1 MTGAPRP
8 GHLTGGTA
16 LARQIAATGTGALF
30 GVMGDGNVDVIAG
43 AIATGSVRYVA
54 ARHEQGAVSMAEG
67 YARSTGRIG
76 VATVTY
82 GPGVGNTVTAMTSA
96 ARHGSRIL
104 LISGHRT
111 SRHGPPQFHDPDEM
125 LGPTGVHVLRID
137 AAADLPGCVARAFAL
152 VERRKGPVAL
162 SVADVLLEGPAVS
175 DTARPAQDRTPDVPL
190 PPGLADPD
198 ALRAMARILSGA
210 ERPLILAGRGA
221 QGAGDTIGAL
231 ADRLGAA
238 MLTSLLGHGLFR
250 DHPAALGISGGLASA
265 AGRNAAR
272 NADVVLVL
280 GASLTGWTC
289 DGGEAFADA
298 QILQVDNDPA
308 AFERAY
314 MPVHMRV
321 TGNATDVAARLL
333 NLIDT
338 RPNQSSNAGWW
349 QDGTEQEDA
358 LPLMLPGGLS
368 PRALCR
374 RLDAAL
380 PANRAM
386 ALDGGHFFEAM
397 CREIRVADDRAFCWT
412 LGFGSVG
419 LGLAT
424 AIGAA
429 TGRPDRLTIAGIGD
443 GGLLM
448 SLGELETVARY
459 DLPVLVVVMN
469 DASYGA
475 EEKLLSHKG
484 LDPATA
490 RFPVTDFAAIARA
503 LGIRA
508 ATLETAEGVEAL
520 LPELADLHGPFL
532 IDARIDQSETA
543 EFVALLHRLK
553 ETPA

>member
-1 MTGAPRP
+1 MTMTAPVN
-8 GHLTGGTA
+8 GGTA
-16 LARQIAATGTGALF
+16 IALQMVHAGIETFF

-43 AIATGSVRYVA
+43 TIGTGTTRYIA

-96 ARHGSRIL
+96 ARHGTHIL

-111 SRHGPPQFHDPDEM
+111 SRHGPPQFHDPDKM
-125 LGPTGVHVLRID
+125 LGPTDVTVLRVD
-137 AAADLPGCVARAFAL
+137 DAADLPGCVARALAL
-152 VERRKGPVAL
+152 VVQTNGPVAL
-162 SVADVLLEGPAVS
+162 SVADILLEGPADP
-175 DTARPAQDRTPDVPL
+175 DTLPLRQDPPDRNPPPDVNPERL
-190 PPGLADPD
+190 QAMAKILAD
-198 ALRAMARILSGA
+198 AK
-210 ERPLILAGRGA
+210 RPLILAGRGA
-221 QGAGDTIGAL
+221 QGAGDTILAL
-231 ADRLGAA
+231 ADRIGAA
-238 MLTSLLGHGLFR
+238 MLTSLLGHGLFG
-250 DHPAALGISGGLASA
+250 DHSAALGISGGLAGS
-265 AGRNAAR
+265 AGRHADQ

-289 DGGEAFADA
+289 DGGQAFADA
-298 QILQVDNDPA
+298 KILHVDSDPS
-308 AFERAY
+308 AFQRAY
-314 MPVHMRV
+314 MSTHMQV
-321 TGNATDVAARLL
+321 QGDAKDVAAQLL
-333 NLIDT
+333 YLIAPRTDT
-338 RPNQSSNAGWW
+338 APNTCWW
-349 QDGTEQEDA
+349 QDGEAPEPD
-358 LPLMLPGGLS
+358 LPLMLSGGLS

-397 CREIRVADDRAFCWT
+397 CREIRVADDQAFCWT

-429 TGRPDRLTIAGIGD
+429 VGRPDRLTIAGIGD

-459 DLPVLVVVMN
+459 HLPVLIVVMN

-475 EEKLLSHKG
+475 EEKLLEHKG

-490 RFPVTDFAAIARA
+490 RFPRTDFAAIAQA
-503 LGIRA
+503 LDIPA
-508 ATLETAEGVEAL
+508 AVLKTGEDVEAL
-520 LPELADLHGPFL
+520 LPQLADLHGPFL

-553 ETPA
+553 ATPA